1 MNRLLV
7 ALIAAGLASQ
17 GLFAQGNDTR
27 AKATD
32 WEEINFE
39 FNQAVIVD
47 GFPAML
53 RLADLLKAHPDYKVN
68 LVGNTDSIGGA
79 KYNDT
84 LALKRANA
92 VAQFL
97 QKYGASSSQIVV
109 KGDGKRNPE
118 ASNKDVNGRFM
129 NRRVVVTVT
138 APDGT
143 VIGDGSIGAVVND
156 FEKYARGQLSK
167 IDTLLSQLRQM
178 EGELQAIKGDT
189 AGIASVKS
197 DTSDIKGTVAS
208 VKRDTT
214 ELLGRGTGVTA
225 EEATTIAT
233 TAAENAAGRV
243 LRESAYRNK
252 GYALA
257 GIEFGGS
264 LLSGKTSTYSYGGY
278 GKILKP
284 FGNGKLPGQD
294 GTHAFQIDGEWIAW
308 HGLNGGILGHQD
320 GLVSAGIIS
329 RFGGFQ
335 MGAFG
340 QGNYV
345 NFNNFNGGGYMM
357 SGIATLDYVFAG
369 GSVGVFGGH
378 GFKSTSNLSSSA
390 LTTIPGY
397 LKVEDQVGFHA
408 VGALGR
414 AFWLESAVS
423 FKKRYTVGAAKLPS
437 ADIRFYAPIS
447 EEIAVYTG
455 LEYNTTFQNIGNQ
468 MRIAVGLQWGGM
480 PRAQAYNK
488 TDVAPVYVPRPHYEL
503 LARP

>member
-7 ALIAAGLASQ
+7 AVIAAGLASQ

-118 ASNKDVNGRFM
+118 ASNKDVNGRFI

-143 VIGDGSIGAVVND
+143 VIGDGSMAGVVND

-189 AGIASVKS
+189 AGIAAVKS
-197 DTSDIKGTVAS
+197 DTGSIKTAVAA
-208 VKRDTT
+208 VKKDTT
-214 ELLGRGTGVTA
+214 ELVGRPA
-225 EEATTIAT
+225 PLSSEETTTIAT
-233 TAAENAAGRV
+233 TAANTAADRV
-243 LRESAYRNK
+243 VNGLALANK
-252 GYALA
+252 GYVLA
-257 GIEFGGS
+257 GGEFGGS
-264 LLSGKTSTYSYGGY
+264 LLSGKTSTYSIGGY
-278 GKILKP
+278 GKLFKP
-284 FGNGKLPGQD
+284 FGNGKLPGQA

-308 HGLNGGILGHQD
+308 HGLNPGTLGHQD
-320 GLVSAGIIS
+320 GIASAGVIS
-329 RFGGFQ
+329 RFGALQ
-335 MGAFG
+335 MGAFA

-345 NFNNFNGGGYMM
+345 NFNNYNGGGYLM

-369 GSVGVFGGH
+369 GSVGVFGSH
-378 GFKSTSNLSSSA
+378 GLKSTEIASSSLSA
-390 LTTIPGY
+390 VPLYFKID
-397 LKVEDQVGFHA
+397 DQIGFHS
-408 VGALGR
+408 VGSLGR
-414 AFWLESAVS
+414 TFWLESSVA
-423 FKKRYTVGAAKLPS
+423 FKKRLIAGATKLPS
-437 ADIRFYAPIS
+437 ADIRFYSPIAD
-447 EEIAVYTG
+447 EVAVYAG
-455 LEYNTTFQNIGNQ
+455 FEYNTTFQNIGNQ
-468 MRIAVGLQWGGM
+468 MRIAVGLQWGSM
-480 PRAQAYNK
+480 PRPQAYNK